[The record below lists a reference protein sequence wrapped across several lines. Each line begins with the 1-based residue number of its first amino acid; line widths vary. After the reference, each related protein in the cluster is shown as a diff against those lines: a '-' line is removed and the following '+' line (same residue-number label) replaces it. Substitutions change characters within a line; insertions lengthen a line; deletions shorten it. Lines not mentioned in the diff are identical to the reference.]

1 MKNINSVELL
11 PPVILRCGYIYK
23 LLKRIDNVSIYEAYN
38 DEESLSPAGYFTIF
52 IRQKKAST
60 FPDGRHSPAQ
70 ELFPPKSKGGTDAE
84 FFMFDDGNGIERA
97 EKKFDEMLE
106 KRCPQSFNQERKG
119 AFSPKQR
126 VRSPKRHKRGN
137 PSKG

>member
-1 MKNINSVELL
+1 MKNRNSVKLL
-11 PPVILRCGYIYK
+11 PPVILRYGYICK
-23 LLKRIDNVSIYEAYN
+23 LLKRIDNVAIYEAYN

-84 FFMFDDGNGIERA
+84 FFMFDAGEGISRA

-106 KRCPQSFNQERKG
+106 NRCPKSFTQELRGSGSRKD
-119 AFSPKQR
+119 R
-126 VRSPKRHKRGN
+126 VGIRKTSKRDNPARG
-137 PSKG
+137 